1 MTLFSNAFLPA
12 QDKANSVLTGIPLD
26 ASVVLGDAVKI
37 IGGVAY
43 PAQADTLENSNVLG
57 VVEQIDGMTGQIR
70 VAGVTLPIYSGL
82 EEDKEYFLSDQV
94 AGGLQDVPPTAS
106 GAVLLRI
113 GQPYDGERLFVLKGE
128 RTVRA

>member
-1 MTLFSNAFLPA
+1 MTIFSNAFIPFV
-12 QDKANSVLTGIPLD
+12 DSANSVLKGIQLD
-26 ASVVLGDAVKI
+26 PAVVLGDAVKI
-37 IGGVAY
+37 VNGIAH
-43 PAQADTLENSNVLG
+43 PAQADSLENSNVLG

-82 EEDKEYFLSDQV
+82 EEDKEYFLSDQI

-106 GAVLLRI
+106 GSVLLRI
-113 GQPYDGERLFVLKGE
+113 GQPYDEQRLFVLKGE